1 MAVSFD
7 DHGHTLFRWV
17 IVTTRLGWFLSLE
30 DSARLGDPSINH
42 RNRKLLR
49 YGAYERF
56 IGRELFAVERSYMGC
71 NPGVVR
77 LHRQMWNLLMCNIQ
91 LSGLA
96 FALLLSNGRSF
107 DSDCTLSWERR
118 SLY

>member
-56 IGRELFAVERSYMGC
+56 IGREPLPLSKAIW
-71 NPGVVR
+71 VVI
-77 LHRQMWNLLMCNIQ
+77 LVW
-91 LSGLA
+91 
-96 FALLLSNGRSF
+96 
-107 DSDCTLSWERR
+107 
-118 SLY
+118 